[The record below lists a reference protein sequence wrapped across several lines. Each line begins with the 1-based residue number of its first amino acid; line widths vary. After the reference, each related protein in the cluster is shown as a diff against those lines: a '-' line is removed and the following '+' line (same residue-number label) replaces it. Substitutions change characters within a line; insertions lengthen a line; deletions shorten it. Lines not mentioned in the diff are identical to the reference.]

1 MNSELE
7 VLRDVLA
14 RLEGGAI
21 PHMLTGS
28 VAMSVDILLR
38 KWMDAGYDT

>member
-7 VLRDVLA
+7 VLHDVVT

-21 PHMLTGS
+21 PYMLTGS
-28 VAMSVDILLR
+28 VAMSVYSVSAPLR
-38 KWMDAGYDT
+38 R